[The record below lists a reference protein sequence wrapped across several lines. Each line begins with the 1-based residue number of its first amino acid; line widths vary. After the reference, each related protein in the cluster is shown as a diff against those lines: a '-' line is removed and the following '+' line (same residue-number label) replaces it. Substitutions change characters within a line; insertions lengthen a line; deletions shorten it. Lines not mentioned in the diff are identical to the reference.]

1 MIFLLLAMALLSV
14 NIYAETSVIV
24 AQNADAKTLD
34 PTASNDVPSHRVPLQ
49 IYDNLVDR
57 DHGKLVP
64 GLAESWT
71 QVDPLTLDVKIR
83 KNIKFHNGDPLTVE
97 MLYLVFKKLKRLQ
110 V

>member
-1 MIFLLLAMALLSV
+1 MKKKLSMIFLLLAMFLLSV
-14 NIYAETSVIV
+14 NIYAETSVTV

-34 PTASNDVPSHRVPLQ
+34 PTASNDVPSHRVTLQ

-71 QVDPLTLDVKIR
+71 FNTRCKNQKKYKIS
-83 KNIKFHNGDPLTVE
+83 
-97 MLYLVFKKLKRLQ
+97 
-110 V
+110 